1 MPDLCSFE
9 YAIIRVV
16 PQVERQEFLN
26 AGVVLFAKT
35 RNFLDVRIDKNIAR
49 LAHFAPSADRQK
61 VQEQLQAIET
71 ICAGGAA
78 AGYFG
83 GLSQSE
89 RFNWIVAPS
98 SDIIQC
104 SPVHTGCGKDPAK
117 ELDALYKLLVK

>member
-35 RNFLDVRIDKNIAR
+35 RGFLETRIDADIAR
-49 LAHFAPSADRQK
+49 LTHFAPSADHQK
-61 VQEQLQAIET
+61 VTEQLQAIAT

-104 SPVHTGCGKDPAK
+104 SPVHTGCGEDPAN
-117 ELDALYKLLVK
+117 ELDALYKMLVE